1 VEAAAAAAGGGAH
14 DARGAVRGDV
24 RGVRIRARRALA
36 GGAREG
42 EHETKNHA
50 VVKMRE
56 KHSYIAANF
65 PPFPLLLP
73 MRSFALLLLA
83 LALPA
88 AAATAAVPPPEPC
101 VGAHCQACRTSSG
114 TTALNFLHGLH
125 RYNMGRQSAT
135 ADMSVLAVC
144 PRDAA
149 AYDPRSEQRVFAQAS
164 LAGCDLDGADA
175 GLLRGGAGFDI
186 TDVDP
191 AKASSDK
198 DSPISYV
205 QGTLTTPAF
214 GAITGVFTLLVGLVF
229 VVFRWCCPCCCP
241 KGGGCGSRY
250 PTIEAERYPPKQV
263 WGARACMLVFLVLLA
278 TLVGCVQ
285 AKGNLAVA
293 PAMLALAEAPSGA
306 ADLAA
311 AIPSPAL
318 EFAQR
323 VLGETVFD
331 ALRGFNATFI
341 GSFDL
346 RAAAGEIECLAGA
359 VEEARTLPKTV
370 LAALAQLQLALA
382 LLPPIAAVDGNL
394 TALNGSALALK
405 GSAAT
410 LKTSLAQL
418 DVGLGALQAGPSIA
432 APAIDLLANA
442 SALGPIAAAVKSNAT
457 ALDASLPTVGDLDA
471 LDAAIGRVTASATAA
486 TPGGAR
492 DTDTDPLETGQAARA
507 DARDKLLAMMAT
519 ASAVSVAALVGEVNR
534 LNATLDNIAAAAA
547 ATVVALNQ
555 TNFTLA
561 HTLPAGAPII
571 AALGAIDVALAA
583 YAPGDIVALVA
594 SVNASV
600 NALPPL
606 PPLETLARTVPPLLR
621 RVVPCASSLAG
632 RLDAVGASLLVLPA
646 GVADLQAQAAD
657 INGTANDAIEQV
669 LKLADQVAEAEVQ
682 LNNATATR
690 AELDATLAKLPNRT
704 ALSPLN
710 TTALQA
716 DITDVDTNRVA
727 ALASLGGLRTAAEA
741 LRDGAG
747 NPADRPSASVTSS
760 LQTIEKELNDTL
772 APLQAALDALDAWG
786 RGLCLGADNNPRQ
799 CDCATPGAS
808 GRSPAPGDFTC
819 LNAGAEWGCQ
829 DGAGVATAC
838 DKKTA
843 FLASGAAKT
852 ALQDQVTAAQ
862 SSVGA
867 AKADIAARPSAAE
880 IGAQMDALEQA
891 SKDGAPPAGSVE
903 QLQDMEAA
911 LAKLP
916 RADVA
921 TWQQQVADLD
931 GPLADLPDF
940 GALRENLRSINATL
954 EGVKAGE
961 LDARTKDLEA
971 VEALLPNATLLS
983 DGVACTADA
992 VSFVY
997 GDGGGDAPLPP
1008 YVKPPANPAT
1018 SLPAVLGPPA
1028 LPPSLSRTLRQLSY
1042 ARLAEITLA
1051 HGQCEAL
1058 AHLAAAAEEA
1068 ANEAG
1073 SLCANLTGGAGGS
1086 LAQRIRDARRS
1097 ASYGDALTRCR
1108 RLTLPRAERRTMGA
1122 VAYLADVAAVGWVVS
1137 PPEAVFSNP
1146 GSTGYGPQVTV
1157 DADDAPWDTAGGGG
1171 KGGGGGAC
1179 VQLRCI
1185 ANSVARFNSGAQ
1197 PLPGKD
1203 NAGSAANAAISGG
1216 GRGRETAYGV
1226 LLVAPLLV
1234 LLAGALAL
1242 ALRKGC
1248 CALTMALLIFAMAPW
1263 ILTLNRYLLTYL
1275 LTCYAW

>member
-1 VEAAAAAAGGGAH
+1 MG
-14 DARGAVRGDV
+14 
-24 RGVRIRARRALA
+24 RA
-36 GGAREG
+36 
-42 EHETKNHA
+42 
-50 VVKMRE
+50 
-56 KHSYIAANF
+56 
-65 PPFPLLLP
+65 
-73 MRSFALLLLA
+73 FALLLLA

-175 GLLRGGAGFDI
+175 GLLRSGPGFDM

-191 AKASSDK
+191 TKASSDK

-205 QGTLTTPAF
+205 QGTLTTPVF
-214 GAITGVFTLLVGLVF
+214 GALTGVFTLLVGLVF

-241 KGGGCGSRY
+241 KGGGCGGRY

-293 PAMLALAEAPSGA
+293 PAMLSLAEAPSGA

-311 AIPSPAL
+311 ALPSPAL

-323 VLGETVFD
+323 VLGETVVG
-331 ALRGFNATFI
+331 ALSGLNATFI

-346 RAAAGEIECLAGA
+346 RAAAGEIDCLAGV

-370 LAALAQLQLALA
+370 LVALAQLQLALA

-394 TALNGSALALK
+394 TALNGSATALK

-418 DVGLGALQAGPSIA
+418 DAGLGALQAGPSIA

-442 SALGPIAAAVKSNAT
+442 SALGPIAAAVKANAT

-471 LDAAIGRVTASATAA
+471 LDAAIGVVTDSAAAA

-492 DTDTDPLETGQAARA
+492 DADTEPLETGQAARD
-507 DARDKLLAMMAT
+507 DARAKLLAMMAT
-519 ASAVSVAALVGEVNR
+519 ARAVSVAALVGEVNR

-547 ATVVALNQ
+547 TTVVALNQ

-561 HTLPAGAPII
+561 HTLPAGAPIL

-583 YAPGDIVALVA
+583 YAPDDIVALVA

-606 PPLETLARTVPPLLR
+606 PPLEALARTVPPLLR
-621 RVVPCASSLAG
+621 RMVPCASSLAG
-632 RLDAVGASLLVLPA
+632 RLDAVGAKLLVLPA
-646 GVADLQAQAAD
+646 GVADLQAQAAG
-657 INGTANDAIEQV
+657 INGTANDAIETV
-669 LKLADQVAEAEVQ
+669 LKLADQVAEAELK

-690 AELDATLAKLPNRT
+690 AELDLALAKLPNRT
-704 ALSPLN
+704 SLSPLN

-716 DITDVDTNRVA
+716 DITDVDANRVA

-741 LRDGAG
+741 LRDGAA
-747 NPADRPSASVTSS
+747 NPTDRPSASVTSS
-760 LQTIEKELNDTL
+760 LQAIEKELNGTL

-786 RGLCLGADNNPRQ
+786 RGLCPGADSNPRQ

-808 GRSPAPGDFTC
+808 GLSTGTFTC
-819 LNAGAEWGCQ
+819 LNAGAAWGCQ
-829 DGAGVATAC
+829 DGAGAATAC

-843 FLASGAAKT
+843 FLAST
-852 ALQDQVTAAQ
+852 ATTLQGQVTAAQ
-862 SSVGA
+862 SAVGA
-867 AKADIAARPSAAE
+867 AKADVAARPSAAE
-880 IGAQMDALEQA
+880 IGLQMDALEQA
-891 SKDGAPPAGSVE
+891 SKDGAPPAGSVQ

-916 RADVA
+916 RSDVA

-940 GALRENLRSINATL
+940 GALRENLRSINGTL
-954 EGVKAGE
+954 ESVKAGE

-983 DGVACTADA
+983 DGVSCAADA

-997 GDGGGDAPLPP
+997 GGGGAAEPLPP
-1008 YVKPPANPAT
+1008 YVKPPADPAT
-1018 SLPAVLGPPA
+1018 SLPALVGPPA

-1073 SLCANLTGGAGGS
+1073 SLCANLTGGQGGGGAGGS
-1086 LAQRIRDARRS
+1086 FAQRIRDARRS

-1108 RLTLPRAERRTMGA
+1108 RLTLPRAARRTMGA
-1122 VAYLADVAAVGWVVS
+1122 VAYLADVAAVDWVVT
-1137 PPEAVFSNP
+1137 PPEPVFSNP
-1146 GSTGYGPQVTV
+1146 GTTGYGPQVTV
-1157 DADDAPWDTAGGGG
+1157 DADDAPWDAAGGGG
-1171 KGGGGGAC
+1171 AGGGGGGGAC

-1203 NAGSAANAAISGG
+1203 NEGSAVNTAISGG
-1216 GRGRETAYGV
+1216 GRGRESAYGV

-1234 LLAGALAL
+1234 LVAGALAL

-1263 ILTLNRYLLTYL
+1263 ILTLNRYLLAYL
-1275 LTCYAW
+1275 LTY